1 MKETVM
7 CWCRIPHV
15 SSQCLRI
22 PPLLCGV
29 MYVEMAHLTKVNRAG
44 SYRSALRECVL
55 GERDTFL
62 VKLSKMVGV
71 ASVLV
76 HGM

>member
-7 CWCRIPHV
+7 RWCKIPHV

-22 PPLLCGV
+22 PPLLCRV
-29 MYVEMAHLTKVNRAG
+29 MYVEMAHLSKVNRAG
-44 SYRSALRECVL
+44 LYHCALWECVL

-62 VKLSKMVGV
+62 VKLSKMFGV
-71 ASVLV
+71 ARVLV